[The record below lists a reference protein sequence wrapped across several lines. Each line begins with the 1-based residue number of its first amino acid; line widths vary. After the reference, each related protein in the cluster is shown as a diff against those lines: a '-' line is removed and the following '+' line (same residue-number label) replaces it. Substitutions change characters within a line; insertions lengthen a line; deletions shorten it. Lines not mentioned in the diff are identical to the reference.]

1 MGKERK
7 FVPRAGQVG
16 QYQPLLGTACTPE
29 VFKPLPH
36 NFPINGT
43 VVSLPE
49 PGPPYP
55 MECGSLTT

>member
-49 PGPPYP
+49 PG
-55 MECGSLTT
+55 SLTT